1 MKASMKKELQALAKL
16 LNVQVAQARDLLVS
30 EEDYAADLENDDKIE
45 ESEGRQEMLGELAEI
60 LDTAESLIA
69 DLLA

>member
-1 MKASMKKELQALAKL
+1 MKASMKKELQALANL
-16 LNVQVAQARDLLVS
+16 LHAQAAQARDLLVS
-30 EEDYAADLENDDKIE
+30 EEDYAVDLENDAKIE